1 MFSPDSPCFSVVFYV
16 FPWFSLFSVVFYVSP
31 DFPCFPM
38 FFYGF
43 SWFYL
48 FFLVFLC
55 FPLIVPVFPWF
66 SMFSPD
72 SPCFLVVFPDFSGF
86 AMFFL
91 ESPCLPVFFYVFPCF
106 PMFFYVFPSACFPV
120 FFYVFPCFPMFFY
133 VFPWFSLFSRV
144 FLCFTMILPV
154 FWCFSPFSPVSP
166 CFPMFFPVFQCF
178 PLILSSFLVPK
189 KVCKSFTSCCVFVMW
204 LVFLFCNK
212 IVNWT
217 DVHKPFRHLENK
229 KAACQFS
236 RQGWRGL
243 PYDHFSLVKN
253 IVRPIR
259 RRERWFFTSEI
270 SSFVWLI
277 CATKNRTIFSSL
289 SSVWINLSTY
299 KINCFTGC
307 IF

>member
-1 MFSPDSPCFSVVFYV
+1 
-16 FPWFSLFSVVFYVSP
+16 
-31 DFPCFPM
+31 M

-48 FFLVFLC
+48 CFLVFLC

-72 SPCFLVVFPDFSGF
+72 SPCFPVFFPDFSGF

-120 FFYVFPCFPMFFY
+120 FFYVFACFPMFFY

-154 FWCFSPFSPVSP
+154 FWCFSQFSPVSP
-166 CFPMFFPVFQCF
+166 CFPMFFVFSYVFLCF

-189 KVCKSFTSCCVFVMW
+189 KVCKSFTSRCVFVMW

>member
-1 MFSPDSPCFSVVFYV
+1 MFSPDCPCFSVVFYV
-16 FPWFSLFSVVFYVSP
+16 FPRFSLFSS
-31 DFPCFPM
+31 
-38 FFYGF
+38 
-43 SWFYL
+43 
-48 FFLVFLC
+48 
-55 FPLIVPVFPWF
+55 VFPWF
-66 SMFSPD
+66 LRF
-72 SPCFLVVFPDFSGF
+72 CN
-86 AMFFL
+86 
-91 ESPCLPVFFYVFPCF
+91 
-106 PMFFYVFPSACFPV
+106 
-120 FFYVFPCFPMFFY
+120 
-133 VFPWFSLFSRV
+133 VFPWISLFASVFLRFSFCLFSRV
-144 FLCFTMILPV
+144 FLRFSLFSHVFLCFSLILPV
-154 FWCFSPFSPVSP
+154 FACLSMFYYDSSCVLVFFSVFP
-166 CFPMFFPVFQCF
+166 CFPVFSYVFRVFLCFSLFSNVFLCF

-189 KVCKSFTSCCVFVMW
+189 KVCKSFTSRCVFVMW